1 MFKRI
6 FQDLK
11 NKIFNIMKTDYV
23 SVVINPAAGNG
34 KAGSVAQSLLQ
45 KIKSS
50 TDFEIN
56 IAFSQGE
63 NHAKFITRKAIL
75 DGASMIIAVG
85 GDGTINEVV
94 NGFFIDR
101 KPLNPLCE
109 LGIIS
114 CGTGNGYAR
123 TLKNPTSLK
132 QQIESMLRP
141 GCCEM
146 DLGSIT
152 FRDSAGKRVNR
163 LFVNECQIGIGK
175 EVASYVGKKSKILG
189 GKISF
194 GLSAAFLAMIMKPLA
209 LEIGYDN
216 GSLNQYKLIGLVIG
230 NGTECAGG
238 MKLTPDAK
246 LNDGLF
252 DVLSIEDMKVSQ
264 RMLNLSKVYSGTHVY
279 SPHFSVKRCKKL
291 EIRSDAGVSAEG
303 DGEVLGFAPFD
314 IEILP
319 AAIKIKTANFN
330 NQ

>member
-1 MFKRI
+1 
-6 FQDLK
+6 
-11 NKIFNIMKTDYV
+11 MKTEYV

-56 IAFSQGE
+56 IAFSQGK
-63 NHAKFITRKAIL
+63 NHAKYITRKAIL

-94 NGFFIDR
+94 NGFFIDHE
-101 KPLNPLCE
+101 PLNPLCE

-123 TLKNPTSLK
+123 TLNNPTSLK
-132 QQIESMLRP
+132 QQIELMLHP
-141 GCCEM
+141 GHCNM
-146 DLGSIT
+146 DLGCIT
-152 FRDSAGKRVNR
+152 FADSDGKRVNR
-163 LFVNECQIGIGK
+163 LFVNECQIGIGN
-175 EVASYVGKKSKILG
+175 EVASSVGKKSKILG

-194 GLSAAFLAMIMKPLA
+194 GLAATFLAMSMKPLN

-216 GSLNQYKLIGLVIG
+216 GSLNKYKLIGLVIG

-252 DVLSIEDMKVSQ
+252 DVLSINDMTIGQ
-264 RMLNLSKVYSGTHVY
+264 RMLNLSKVYSGTHVF
-279 SPHFSVKRCKKL
+279 SPHFSVKRCKKI

-303 DGEVLGFAPFD
+303 DGEVLGFAPFEV
-314 IEILP
+314 EILP
-319 AAIKIKTANFN
+319 SAIKLKTANIN

>member
-1 MFKRI
+1 
-6 FQDLK
+6 
-11 NKIFNIMKTDYV
+11 MKTEYV
-23 SVVINPAAGNG
+23 SVVINPVAGNG
-34 KAGSVAQSLLQ
+34 KAKRVAQTILQ

-50 TDFEIN
+50 ADFEID
-56 IAFSQGE
+56 IAFSQE
-63 NHAKFITRKAIL
+63 KNDAKNITRKAIL

-94 NGFFIDR
+94 NGFFINS

-123 TLKNPTSLK
+123 TLNNPTSLK
-132 QQIESMLRP
+132 QQIELMLRP
-141 GCCEM
+141 GYCEM
-146 DLGSIT
+146 DLGCIT
-152 FRDSAGKRVNR
+152 FADSAGKRVNR
-163 LFVNECQIGIGK
+163 LFVNECQVGIGN
-175 EVASYVGKKSKILG
+175 EVASSVGKKSKIFG

-194 GLSAAFLAMIMKPLA
+194 GLAATFLAMNMKPLN

-216 GSLNQYKLIGLVIG
+216 GSLNKYKLIGLVIG

-252 DVLSIEDMKVSQ
+252 DVLSINDMTIGQ
-264 RMLNLSKVYSGTHVY
+264 RMLNLSKVYSGTHVF

-291 EIRSDAGVSAEG
+291 EIRSEAGVSAEG

-314 IEILP
+314 VEILP
-319 AAIKIKTANFN
+319 SAIKLKAVNIN

>member
-1 MFKRI
+1 
-6 FQDLK
+6 
-11 NKIFNIMKTDYV
+11 MKTEYV

-34 KAGSVAQSLLQ
+34 KAGNVAQSLLQ

-50 TDFEIN
+50 ADFEIN
-56 IAFSQGE
+56 IAFSQGK
-63 NHAKFITRKAIL
+63 NHAKYITRKAIL

-101 KPLNPLCE
+101 NPINPLCE

-123 TLKNPTSLK
+123 TLNNPIPLR
-132 QQIESMLRP
+132 QQIELMLHP
-141 GCCEM
+141 GYCEM
-146 DLGSIT
+146 DLGCIT
-152 FRDSAGKRVNR
+152 FVDSAGRRVNR
-163 LFVNECQIGIGK
+163 LFVNECQIGIGSD
-175 EVASYVGKKSKILG
+175 VASTVGKKSKIFG

-194 GLSAAFLAMIMKPLA
+194 GLAATLLAMNMKPLN

-216 GSLNQYKLIGLVIG
+216 DFLKKYKLLGLVIG

-246 LNDGLF
+246 LNDGFF
-252 DVLSIEDMKVSQ
+252 DILSINDMTIGQ
-264 RMLNLSKVYSGTHVY
+264 RMLNLSKVYSGTHVF

-291 EIRSDAGVSAEG
+291 EVRSDVKISAEG
-303 DGEVLGFAPFD
+303 DGEVLGFSPFD

-319 AAIKIKTANFN
+319 SAIKIKTTIANN
-330 NQ
+330 